1 MKKRKLP
8 SLLYIL
14 AGCAVSS
21 GALVLLLKPGN
32 MAPGGAGAIAAV
44 MADKLSVN
52 LGSALLIVNIP
63 LLVLAVMA
71 GRHFLIKTLLGTLF
85 YSFFAALWEFFP
97 VPDID
102 NILRCIFGGALLGMG
117 LGIIFSA
124 GGSSGGSDIAAWFI
138 SKKLPHIKISKAMLI
153 CDMVIIAFQAFI
165 YKSVQSALYATAALA
180 TSAAVLDK
188 TIEGSAQRGKTIYI
202 ISDRF
207 AEISAAIFERI
218 NRGITALE
226 AEGMYSGR
234 KRRVLLCTVLTR
246 QLPMVKSIISDIDSD
261 AFVIVTDTREV
272 LGKGFNNIDR

>member
-14 AGCAVSS
+14 AGCGVSS

-52 LGSALLIVNIP
+52 LGGALLIVNIP
-63 LLVLAVMA
+63 LLILAVMA
-71 GRHFLIKTLLGTLF
+71 GRHFLLKTLLGTLF
-85 YSFFAALWEFFP
+85 YSFFASLWELFP
-97 VPDID
+97 VPDVD
-102 NILRCIFGGALLGMG
+102 NILRCIFGGALLGVG

-124 GGSSGGSDIAAWFI
+124 GGSSGGSDIVAWFI

-165 YKSVQSALYATAALA
+165 YKSVQSALFATLALA

-188 TIEGSAQRGKTIYI
+188 TIEGAAERGKTVYI

-207 AEISAAIFERI
+207 MEISAAIFERI

-226 AEGMYSGR
+226 AEGMYSGS